1 MRGSEGTAR
10 SPCTNTEG
18 RGDRGAVRSRRSW
31 GWRAPHT
38 ARAAARSSRSEPE
51 VGLKSH
57 DAAKRSTLAELGGGF
72 ARPKRSAAN
81 RLGGCASVER
91 PGRCRGAEPAW
102 TGGWRLST
110 TGRPQLSTAGPG
122 LRWAGLGWVG
132 LGWAGRGRALS
143 AELRGG
149 GSSARRSRVGGV
161 QLSVPLRTA
170 AMRTRTAVGAAACAG
185 LRLGDGKQ
193 RGTGS
198 GQRAAGV
205 AARLRSVGTLLP
217 FYLRRVSAGPHLC
230 KSTCPFGCEW
240 KS

>member
-57 DAAKRSTLAELGGGF
+57 DSAKRSTLAELGGGF

-102 TGGWRLST
+102 TGGLAALNH
-110 TGRPQLSTAGPG
+110 GTAATFRRG
-122 LRWAGLGWVG
+122 AGAALGWAG

-205 AARLRSVGTLLP
+205 AARLRSVGALLP

>member
-57 DAAKRSTLAELGGGF
+57 DAAKRSILAELGGGF

-132 LGWAGRGRALS
+132 LGGAGAGVVRGAAGRGELCSALPGRRCAALRA
-143 AELRGG
+143 APHRRDEDANR
-149 GSSARRSRVGGV
+149 RRSCGV
-161 QLSVPLRTA
+161 RRAPA
-170 AMRTRTAVGAAACAG
+170 
-185 LRLGDGKQ
+185 
-193 RGTGS
+193 RG
-198 GQRAAGV
+198 R
-205 AARLRSVGTLLP
+205 
-217 FYLRRVSAGPHLC
+217 
-230 KSTCPFGCEW
+230 
-240 KS
+240 

>member
-1 MRGSEGTAR
+1 MNFPVLWLPAPYIGFQFASCPYEQGCVRGSEGTAR

-102 TGGWRLST
+102 TGGLAALNH
-110 TGRPQLSTAGPG
+110 GTAATFRRGAG
-122 LRWAGLGWVG
+122 AALGWAGLGWVG
-132 LGWAGRGRALS
+132 
-143 AELRGG
+143 RGG
-149 GSSARRSRVGGV
+149 GGRCPRSCGAGGA
-161 QLSVPLRTA
+161 LL
-170 AMRTRTAVGAAACAG
+170 GAPG
-185 LRLGDGKQ
+185 
-193 RGTGS
+193 
-198 GQRAAGV
+198 
-205 AARLRSVGTLLP
+205 
-217 FYLRRVSAGPHLC
+217 
-230 KSTCPFGCEW
+230 
-240 KS
+240 

>member
-102 TGGWRLST
+102 TGGLAALNH
-110 TGRPQLSTAGPG
+110 GTAATFRRGAG
-122 LRWAGLGWVG
+122 AALGWAGLGWVG
-132 LGWAGRGRALS
+132 LGGAGAGVVRGAAGRGELCSALPGRRCAALRA
-143 AELRGG
+143 APHRRDEDANR
-149 GSSARRSRVGGV
+149 RRSCGV
-161 QLSVPLRTA
+161 RRAPA
-170 AMRTRTAVGAAACAG
+170 
-185 LRLGDGKQ
+185 
-193 RGTGS
+193 RG
-198 GQRAAGV
+198 R
-205 AARLRSVGTLLP
+205 
-217 FYLRRVSAGPHLC
+217 
-230 KSTCPFGCEW
+230 
-240 KS
+240 